1 MDEVKR
7 LFVFTDILDMLSF
20 ITLYRKNLFS
30 SFKIFKSQT
39 GYLSLNGNNYDEFVR
54 FIKQHPNIK
63 SVFDCTKNQGYSFIR
78 KIKEYGDDANIAI
91 TPVDNLSAEEAELQE
106 HLEHQF
112 YASGRY
118 NQYRIESRFKNK
130 LKKCLGENIFFW
142 DLHDILKNYDC
153 DGCGAVSW
161 QAILQKEYAKG
172 SITNE
177 VRILLPDAIDQFII
191 SKRLEKK
198 VIATQGTETQT
209 LNANSIK
216 VGDTVKHNKYGEGC
230 VKEITDNMVII
241 SFGVEEKK
249 FPFPMAFDNKFL
261 FRCENAP
268 PTPVV
273 EIAESY
279 IPTGIDDPNL
289 PDDYLPF

>member
-1 MDEVKR
+1 M
-7 LFVFTDILDMLSF
+7 IA
-20 ITLYRKNLFS
+20 
-30 SFKIFKSQT
+30 
-39 GYLSLNGNNYDEFVR
+39 LN
-54 FIKQHPNIK
+54 
-63 SVFDCTKNQGYSFIR
+63 SFIR

-130 LKKCLGENIFFW
+130 LKKCLGEDIFFW

-161 QAILQKEYAKG
+161 QAILQKEYTKG

-177 VRILLPDAIDQFII
+177 VGVLLPNAIDQFII

-198 VIATQGTETQT
+198 VTATQGTETQT
-209 LNANSIK
+209 LNADSIK
-216 VGDTVKHNKYGEGC
+216 VGDTVKHNKYGVGC

-261 FRCENAP
+261 SRCENAP

-273 EIAESY
+273 EIDESY